1 MKLRVNQSVICIVL
15 VLRKLLYFLSFLLVD
30 QWGKS
35 ATSIKI
41 FFQYTASVL
50 LGGKKKSA
58 GVDEK

>member
-41 FFQYTASVL
+41 VL
-50 LGGKKKSA
+50 IHCQRFVGEKNSA
-58 GVDEK
+58 GEDEK